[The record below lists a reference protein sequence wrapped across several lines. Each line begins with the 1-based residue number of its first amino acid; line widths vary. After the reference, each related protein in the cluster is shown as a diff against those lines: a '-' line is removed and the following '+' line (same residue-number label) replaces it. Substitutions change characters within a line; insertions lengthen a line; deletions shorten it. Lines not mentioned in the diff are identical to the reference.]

1 MEITYINLVKMK
13 EPYFKDR
20 DFTLY
25 LGDTLEILNQF
36 EDKKFD
42 LIYADPPY
50 FLSSGGI
57 TCSSGKMVSVNKGEW
72 DKSKGFDEDIMFI
85 DSWLKAC
92 KRVLSENGSIWI
104 SGTLHVI
111 YKVGYLLEKNN
122 YNIINDIIWFKPNAP
137 PNLSCKYFTHSHET
151 VLWARKSK
159 KSSHTFNY
167 EKMKIWNNPKDKLKN
182 KDKQMR
188 SVWSIPLIPK
198 EEKEF
203 GKHPTQKPLE
213 LLNRIISSSSNEGDW
228 VLDPFVGS
236 GTTGIVC
243 SILNR
248 SFVGIDSNKEYLDVA
263 IKRFKDKR
271 KKELLFSSEKKNH
284 LMKFI

>member
-1 MEITYINLVKMK
+1 MID
-13 EPYFKDR
+13 PYFKER
-20 DFTLY
+20 YFTLY
-25 LGDTLEILNQF
+25 FGDALEILDHF

-50 FLSSGGI
+50 FLSNDGI

-72 DKSKGFDEDIMFI
+72 DKSKGFDEDNNFT

-92 KRVLSENGSIWI
+92 RRVLKENGSLWV
-104 SGTLHVI
+104 SGTLHII
-111 YKVGYLLEKNN
+111 YKVGYLLEKNG
-122 YNIINDIIWFKPNAP
+122 YDIINDIVIYKPNAP
-137 PNLSCKYFTHSHET
+137 PNLSCKYFTHSHEI

-159 KSSHTFNY
+159 DSQHTFNY

-188 SVWSIPLIPK
+188 SVWSIPLMSK
-198 EEKEF
+198 DEKEF
-203 GKHPTQKPLE
+203 GKHPTQKPME

-228 VLDPFVGS
+228 ILDPFVGS

-248 SFVGIDSNKEYLDVA
+248 KFIGIDSKKEYLDIA
-263 IKRFKDKR
+263 IKRLRDKNKKD
-271 KKELLFSSEKKNH
+271 LLFSPETKNH